1 MLYLIH
7 LNSIEIQRGLLL
19 LFMIDFLF
27 AERVIIYGS
36 QPRVLMTCLASQVP
50 MALVLPLWWTRLL
63 FLLVVFYRTILG
75 RTLSLHSQMAC
86 SCDWHLH
93 LLPALSARALLVIAH
108 ISYHLSDEHLLLP
121 RVFHHELTSTRL
133 DVGSTFD

>member
-1 MLYLIH
+1 
-7 LNSIEIQRGLLL
+7 
-19 LFMIDFLF
+19 MIDFIF
-27 AERVIIYGS
+27 AERVIIYGA
-36 QPRVLMTCLASQVP
+36 QPRVLVTHLPTHVP

-93 LLPALSARALLVIAH
+93 LIPALSARALLVIAH

-121 RVFHHELTSTRL
+121 PVFHHELTSTRL
-133 DVGSTFD
+133 DLGSTFD